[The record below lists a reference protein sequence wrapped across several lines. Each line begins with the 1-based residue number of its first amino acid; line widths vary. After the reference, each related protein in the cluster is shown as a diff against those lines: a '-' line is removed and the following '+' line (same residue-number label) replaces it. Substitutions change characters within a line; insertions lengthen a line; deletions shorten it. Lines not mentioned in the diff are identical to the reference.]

1 MFVYWNY
8 KFQLACSTLLVVQYL
23 FFCGVFNM
31 CMWDWLK
38 IDLRRMLCYFLFYFR
53 YQNCFFA
60 VYAVDEVYVD
70 LGDLVWLYDGFGSGF
85 PMQNLEE
92 NQLILKYME
101 CKESHLMFWLLT
113 MEKKVRKLTGVVF
126 NKLHCVNDCMCLPII
141 ITFLL
146 IDWFVKFYIF
156 SS

>member
-1 MFVYWNY
+1 LEL
-8 KFQLACSTLLVVQYL
+8 QIPACLQYIACCSIPFLLWGFRYMYVRLTENWLEENVML
-23 FFCGVFNM
+23 FF
-31 CMWDWLK
+31 
-38 IDLRRMLCYFLFYFR
+38 YFILGIR
-53 YQNCFFA
+53 NSELFFA
-60 VYAVDEVYVD
+60 FYAVDEVYVD

-126 NKLHCVNDCMCLPII
+126 NKLLCVNDCMCLPII